1 MNYQKID
8 INMESIWDL
17 YDLGLTPFE
26 YSKIDINVESVWNV
40 FVIDLGL
47 IPYP

>member
-1 MNYQKID
+1 
-8 INMESIWDL
+8 MESIWDL
-17 YDLGLTPFE
+17 YDLGFTSFE